1 MNFVS
6 KDSTRFL
13 LDGFALV
20 AFGSMIAVLESLRL
34 RLKGLVEEPDSG
46 GCQCNE
52 CEC

>member
-6 KDSTRFL
+6 KDSTQFL

-20 AFGSMIAVLESLRL
+20 AFGSMIAVLESLRS
-34 RLKGLVEEPDSG
+34 RLNRLVKEPDSG
-46 GCQCNE
+46 YCQCDN